1 MERRKRMFVRSAL
14 TIGLPLILIWA
25 FVEEL
30 WRGIRSA
37 FRFAWLHE
45 HRGLSRSDEARR
57 LLNQGR
63 KE

>member
-1 MERRKRMFVRSAL
+1 MNGKQIFFRSVI

-37 FRFAWLHE
+37 FRFAWLE
-45 HRGLSRSDEARR
+45 VRANLASYRELMHREDY
-57 LLNQGR
+57 
-63 KE
+63 